1 MKKVKK
7 DIPLKLMSNIQKNY
21 VNIIVTYHFYLKEEN
36 FKKLKSLL
44 LIYIMKF
51 KTSIKLQI
59 NFEKSL
65 LLIYIKKFKTSIKLR
80 INFEK
85 SS

>member
-7 DIPLKLMSNIQKNY
+7 DILLKLMSNIQKNY

-36 FKKLKSLL
+36 FKSML